1 MKDTLQ
7 DISATFL
14 SIVLFICIICLSSI
28 LVFQNMTT
36 KENMKQI
43 VKDTDFTTEIKN
55 RTETKQMNDIFNDIY
70 VVADKYHIPEQF
82 IDSVLNDS
90 TTKDFL
96 GTVAANVIDETLT
109 GKEEKILTEEDLNQL
124 LENNI
129 DHFQEVSNIQ
139 LNEEQQQNFLNLAK
153 EHSATIIEILPTTA
167 ELQSYLS
174 PSMIDGIKQLN
185 SNILLYTLIGIII
198 ISSILIL
205 LLKRK
210 EKTWLLYFAT
220 PLFFSGVVLVMLAYA
235 SPTILSVLLQS
246 SNDLLYLFV
255 DQLAIHLKENL
266 TTIGIILFISSILI
280 YFIYF
285 IQKKLLL
292 KHSISSKQ

>member
-205 LLKRK
+205 LLKWK

>member
-1 MKDTLQ
+1 MKDTLK
-7 DISATFL
+7 DIFATFL
-14 SIVLFICIICLSSI
+14 SIVLFICIVILSGI
-28 LVFQNMTT
+28 LVFQNLTT

-43 VKDTDFTTEIKN
+43 VKETDFTTDIKN

-82 IDSVLNDS
+82 IDSVLNDE

-109 GKEEKILTEEDLNQL
+109 GKEGKILTEEDLNQL
-124 LENNI
+124 LENNMN
-129 DHFQEVSNIQ
+129 HFQEVSNIQ

-153 EHSATIIEILPTTA
+153 EHSATIIEILPTTT

-174 PSMIDGIKQLN
+174 PSMIDSIKLLN
-185 SNILLYTLIGIII
+185 SNTLLYTLIAIII
-198 ISSILIL
+198 ISAILIL
-205 LLKRK
+205 ILKWK

-235 SPTILSVLLQS
+235 SPTILSILLQS
-246 SNDLLYLFV
+246 NNDLLYLFV
-255 DQLAIHLKENL
+255 DQLAIHLKEHFI
-266 TTIGIILFISSILI
+266 TIGSIFFISSIVVYTI
-280 YFIYF
+280 YY
-285 IQKKLLL
+285 IQKKLLSK
-292 KHSISSKQ
+292 KHR

>member
-1 MKDTLQ
+1 MKDTLK
-7 DISATFL
+7 DIFATFF
-14 SIVLFICIICLSSI
+14 SIVLFICIVILSGI
-28 LVFQNMTT
+28 LVFQNLTT

-43 VKDTDFTTEIKN
+43 VKETDFTTDIKN

-82 IDSVLNDS
+82 IDSVLNDE

-109 GKEEKILTEEDLNQL
+109 GKEGKILTEEDLNQL
-124 LENNI
+124 LENNMN
-129 DHFQEVSNIQ
+129 HFQEVSNIQ

-153 EHSATIIEILPTTA
+153 EHSATIIEILPTTT

-174 PSMIDGIKQLN
+174 PSMIDSIKLLN
-185 SNILLYTLIGIII
+185 SNTLLYTLIAIII
-198 ISSILIL
+198 ISAILIL
-205 LLKRK
+205 ILKWK

-235 SPTILSVLLQS
+235 SPTILSILLQS
-246 SNDLLYLFV
+246 NNDLLYLFV
-255 DQLAIHLKENL
+255 DQFAIHLKEHFI
-266 TTIGIILFISSILI
+266 TIGSIFFISSIVV
-280 YFIYF
+280 YTIYF
-285 IQKKLLL
+285 IQKKLLSK
-292 KHSISSKQ
+292 KHR

>member
-1 MKDTLQ
+1 MKDTLK
-7 DISATFL
+7 DIFATFL
-14 SIVLFICIICLSSI
+14 SIVLFICIVILSGI
-28 LVFQNMTT
+28 LVFQNLTT

-43 VKDTDFTTEIKN
+43 VKETDFTTDIKN

-82 IDSVLNDS
+82 IDSVLNDE

-109 GKEEKILTEEDLNQL
+109 GKEGKILTEEDLNQL
-124 LENNI
+124 LENNMN
-129 DHFQEVSNIQ
+129 HFQEVSNIQ

-153 EHSATIIEILPTTA
+153 EHSATIIEILPTTT

-174 PSMIDGIKQLN
+174 PSMIDSIKLLN
-185 SNILLYTLIGIII
+185 SNTLLYTLIAIII
-198 ISSILIL
+198 ISAILIL
-205 LLKRK
+205 ILKWK

-235 SPTILSVLLQS
+235 SPTILSILLQS
-246 SNDLLYLFV
+246 NNDLLYLFV
-255 DQLAIHLKENL
+255 DQLAIHLKEHFI
-266 TTIGIILFISSILI
+266 TIGSIFFISSIVV
-280 YFIYF
+280 YTIYF
-285 IQKKLLL
+285 IQKKLLSK
-292 KHSISSKQ
+292 KHR

>member
-1 MKDTLQ
+1 MKDTLK
-7 DISATFL
+7 DIFATFL
-14 SIVLFICIICLSSI
+14 SIVLFICIVILSGI
-28 LVFQNMTT
+28 LVFQNLTT

-43 VKDTDFTTEIKN
+43 VKETDFTTDIKN

-82 IDSVLNDS
+82 IDSVLNDE

-109 GKEEKILTEEDLNQL
+109 GKEGKILTEEDLNQL
-124 LENNI
+124 LENNMN
-129 DHFQEVSNIQ
+129 HFQEVSNIQ

-153 EHSATIIEILPTTA
+153 EHSATIIEILPTTT

-174 PSMIDGIKQLN
+174 PSIIDSIKLLN
-185 SNILLYTLIGIII
+185 SNTLLYTLIAIII
-198 ISSILIL
+198 ISAILIL
-205 LLKRK
+205 ILKWK

-235 SPTILSVLLQS
+235 SPTILSILLQS
-246 SNDLLYLFV
+246 NNDLLYLFV
-255 DQLAIHLKENL
+255 DQLAIHLKEHFI
-266 TTIGIILFISSILI
+266 TIGSIFFISSIVV
-280 YFIYF
+280 YTIYF
-285 IQKKLLL
+285 IQKKLLSK
-292 KHSISSKQ
+292 KHR

>member
-1 MKDTLQ
+1 MKDTLK
-7 DISATFL
+7 DIFATFL
-14 SIVLFICIICLSSI
+14 SIVLFICIVILSGI
-28 LVFQNMTT
+28 LVFQNLTT

-43 VKDTDFTTEIKN
+43 VKETDFTTDIKN

-82 IDSVLNDS
+82 IDSVLNDE

-124 LENNI
+124 LENNM

-153 EHSATIIEILPTTA
+153 EHSATIIEILPTTT

-174 PSMIDGIKQLN
+174 PSMIDSIKLLN
-185 SNILLYTLIGIII
+185 SNTLLYTLIAIII
-198 ISSILIL
+198 ISAILIL
-205 LLKRK
+205 ILKWK

-235 SPTILSVLLQS
+235 SPTILSILLQS
-246 SNDLLYLFV
+246 NNDLLYLFV
-255 DQLAIHLKENL
+255 DQLAIHLKEHFI
-266 TTIGIILFISSILI
+266 TIGSIFFISSIVV
-280 YFIYF
+280 YTIYF
-285 IQKKLLL
+285 IQKKLLSK
-292 KHSISSKQ
+292 KHR

>member
-1 MKDTLQ
+1 MKDTLK
-7 DISATFL
+7 DIFATFL
-14 SIVLFICIICLSSI
+14 SIVLFICIVILSGI
-28 LVFQNMTT
+28 LVFQNLTT

-43 VKDTDFTTEIKN
+43 VKETDFTTDIKN

-82 IDSVLNDS
+82 IDSVLNDE

-109 GKEEKILTEEDLNQL
+109 GKEGKILTEEDLNQL
-124 LENNI
+124 LENNMN
-129 DHFQEVSNIQ
+129 HFQEVSNIQ

-153 EHSATIIEILPTTA
+153 EHSATIIEILPTTT

-174 PSMIDGIKQLN
+174 PSMINSIKLLN
-185 SNILLYTLIGIII
+185 SNTLLYTLIAIII
-198 ISSILIL
+198 ISAILIL
-205 LLKRK
+205 ILKWK

-235 SPTILSVLLQS
+235 SPTILSILLQS
-246 SNDLLYLFV
+246 NNDLLYLFV
-255 DQLAIHLKENL
+255 DQLAIHLKEHFI
-266 TTIGIILFISSILI
+266 TIGSIFFISSIVV
-280 YFIYF
+280 YTIYF
-285 IQKKLLL
+285 IQKKLLSK
-292 KHSISSKQ
+292 KHR

>member
-185 SNILLYTLIGIII
+185 SNTLLYTLIGIII

-205 LLKRK
+205 LLKWK

-235 SPTILSVLLQS
+235 SPTILSILLQS

>member
-1 MKDTLQ
+1 
-7 DISATFL
+7 
-14 SIVLFICIICLSSI
+14 
-28 LVFQNMTT
+28 
-36 KENMKQI
+36 
-43 VKDTDFTTEIKN
+43 
-55 RTETKQMNDIFNDIY
+55 
-70 VVADKYHIPEQF
+70 
-82 IDSVLNDS
+82 
-90 TTKDFL
+90 
-96 GTVAANVIDETLT
+96 
-109 GKEEKILTEEDLNQL
+109 
-124 LENNI
+124 
-129 DHFQEVSNIQ
+129 
-139 LNEEQQQNFLNLAK
+139 
-153 EHSATIIEILPTTA
+153 
-167 ELQSYLS
+167 
-174 PSMIDGIKQLN
+174 MIDGIKQLN

-205 LLKRK
+205 LLKWK

>member
-1 MKDTLQ
+1 MKDTLK
-7 DISATFL
+7 DIFATFF
-14 SIVLFICIICLSSI
+14 SIVLFICIVILSGI
-28 LVFQNMTT
+28 LVFQNLTT

-43 VKDTDFTTEIKN
+43 VKETDFTTDIKN

-82 IDSVLNDS
+82 IDSVLNDE

-109 GKEEKILTEEDLNQL
+109 GKEGKILTEEDLNQL
-124 LENNI
+124 LENNM

-153 EHSATIIEILPTTA
+153 EHSSTIIEILPTTT

-174 PSMIDGIKQLN
+174 PSMINSIKLLN
-185 SNILLYTLIGIII
+185 SNTLLYTLIAIII
-198 ISSILIL
+198 ISAILIL
-205 LLKRK
+205 ILKWK

-235 SPTILSVLLQS
+235 SPTILSILLQS
-246 SNDLLYLFV
+246 NNDLLYLFV
-255 DQLAIHLKENL
+255 DQLAIHLKEHFI
-266 TTIGIILFISSILI
+266 TIGTIFFISSIVV
-280 YFIYF
+280 YTIYF
-285 IQKKLLL
+285 IQKKLLSK
-292 KHSISSKQ
+292 KHR

>member
-1 MKDTLQ
+1 MKDTLK
-7 DISATFL
+7 DIFATFL
-14 SIVLFICIICLSSI
+14 SIVLFICIVILSGI
-28 LVFQNMTT
+28 LVFQNLTT

-43 VKDTDFTTEIKN
+43 VKETDFTTDIKN

-82 IDSVLNDS
+82 IDSVLNDE

-109 GKEEKILTEEDLNQL
+109 GKEGKILTEEDLNQL
-124 LENNI
+124 LENNME
-129 DHFQEVSNIQ
+129 HFQEVSNIQ

-153 EHSATIIEILPTTA
+153 EHSSTIIEILPTTT

-174 PSMIDGIKQLN
+174 PSMINSIKLLN
-185 SNILLYTLIGIII
+185 SNTLLYTLIAIII
-198 ISSILIL
+198 ISAILIL
-205 LLKRK
+205 ILKWK

-235 SPTILSVLLQS
+235 SPTILSILLQS
-246 SNDLLYLFV
+246 NNDLLYLFV
-255 DQLAIHLKENL
+255 DQLAIHLKEHFI
-266 TTIGIILFISSILI
+266 TIGNIFFISSIVV
-280 YFIYF
+280 YTIYF
-285 IQKKLLL
+285 IQKKVII
-292 KHSISSKQ
+292 KKAPIE

>member
-1 MKDTLQ
+1 MKDTLK
-7 DISATFL
+7 DIFATFL
-14 SIVLFICIICLSSI
+14 SIVLFICIVILSGI
-28 LVFQNMTT
+28 LVFQNLTT

-43 VKDTDFTTEIKN
+43 VKETNFTTDIKN

-82 IDSVLNDS
+82 IDSVLNDE
-90 TTKDFL
+90 TTKNFL

-109 GKEEKILTEEDLNQL
+109 GKEGKILTEEDLNQL
-124 LENNI
+124 LENNM

-153 EHSATIIEILPTTA
+153 EHSSTIIEILPTTT

-174 PSMIDGIKQLN
+174 PSMINSIKLLN
-185 SNILLYTLIGIII
+185 SNTLLYTLIAIII
-198 ISSILIL
+198 ISAILIL
-205 LLKRK
+205 ILKWK

-235 SPTILSVLLQS
+235 SPTILSILLQS
-246 SNDLLYLFV
+246 NNDLLYLFV
-255 DQLAIHLKENL
+255 DQLAIHLKEHFI
-266 TTIGIILFISSILI
+266 TIGTIFFISSIVV
-280 YFIYF
+280 YTIYF
-285 IQKKLLL
+285 IQKKLLSK
-292 KHSISSKQ
+292 KHR

>member
-1 MKDTLQ
+1 MKDTLK
-7 DISATFL
+7 DICATFL
-14 SIVLFICIICLSSI
+14 SIVLFICIVCLSSI

-43 VKDTDFTTEIKN
+43 VKDTDFTSEIKN

-82 IDSVLNDS
+82 IDSVLNDT

-174 PSMIDGIKQLN
+174 PSMSDSIKLLN
-185 SNILLYTLIGIII
+185 SNTLLYTFIGIII

-205 LLKRK
+205 LLKWK

-235 SPTILSVLLQS
+235 APTILSVL
-246 SNDLLYLFV
+246 
-255 DQLAIHLKENL
+255 
-266 TTIGIILFISSILI
+266 
-280 YFIYF
+280 
-285 IQKKLLL
+285 
-292 KHSISSKQ
+292 SISI